1 MGYYQRLSADHF
13 KTDYNRRC
21 RWCGL
26 RNETVH
32 HVYNECDDLQIG
44 ALRDGL
50 RATTEWE
57 ITTDC
62 LVKDPTTA
70 LIFHDQAL
78 SYLHHYLIVVSSF

>member
-1 MGYYQRLSADHF
+1 MDRYVVRLETAES
-13 KTDYNRRC
+13 NRKC

-26 RNETVH
+26 RDETVH

-50 RATTEWE
+50 HATTGWE

-62 LVKDPTTA
+62 LVKDPNTA

-78 SYLHHYLIVVSSF
+78 SYLHN